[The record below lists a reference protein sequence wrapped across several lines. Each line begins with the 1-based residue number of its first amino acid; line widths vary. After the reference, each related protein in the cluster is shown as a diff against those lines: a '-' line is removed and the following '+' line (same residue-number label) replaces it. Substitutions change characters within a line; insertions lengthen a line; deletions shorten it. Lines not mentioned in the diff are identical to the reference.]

1 MFILNVIKTLIKTL
15 NKSQKRDLYLL
26 SIFFVISALVQI
38 VGLASIAPFIS
49 LLSNQNLVTTSAI
62 YRTAYELSGASSP
75 HQFTIYFALVSLLLI
90 FVSNLFSAITLWVLL
105 KYSIKIGAKI
115 QSDLFQNF
123 LYRDY
128 IFHKTENYN
137 KIISIISQET
147 PRFIYMVLQPFLL
160 LISHLLIGLIILA
173 GLIYINIVIAFTS
186 AALIGGSYL
195 ITYLLIKKS
204 LIKHGKILSERN
216 DSMQAI
222 LSESFIGVKDIK
234 LNHTEDKYIAKLDII
249 NSQGLS
255 SSAVLALAGD
265 IPKFVIETISLGAI
279 LFLAVIALVHGKT
292 GEDLISILSIYAIAV
307 YKLLPT
313 MQQVYKSISALSSNG
328 EVVNTI
334 YAALNYKTHIPTKKN
349 TIPIKP
355 INTIQTAALTYL
367 YPGSTTPAVADI
379 NLFFQ
384 LGRLYTIAGPS
395 GSGKSTLVDILLGL
409 LQPTAGAV
417 LVNDKDLQSIELSN
431 YQSSLGYVP
440 QNIFILDDS
449 VIANVTFGL
458 DDKLFNEDRLIHALT
473 KARAIDF
480 VMQLPQGLHT
490 VLGQDGKLLSGGQR
504 QRIAIARALYQ
515 ERSVLILD
523 EPTSALDIES
533 EHEIMKLLQELKKDI
548 LIIVVSHRPS
558 AIKLSDNIILL
569 EDGRITAN
577 SNFNELLT
585 TNSHFKELMD
595 KGFGNYIETEIVS

>member
-15 NKSQKRDLYLL
+15 NKSQKRDLFIL
-26 SIFFVISALVQI
+26 SIFFVISAFAQI
-38 VGLASIAPFIS
+38 LGLASIAPFIS
-49 LLSNQNLVTTSAI
+49 LLSNQELVTTNALYKAGYDI
-62 YRTAYELSGASSP
+62 SGASSP
-75 HQFTIYFALVSLLLI
+75 HQFTIYFALTSLVLI
-90 FVSNLFSAITLWVLL
+90 FVSNLMSAITLWVLL

-123 LYRDY
+123 LCRDY

-160 LISHLLIGLIILA
+160 LISQLFIGVIILV
-173 GLIYINIVIAFTS
+173 GLIYINPAIAFSS

-195 ITYLLIKKS
+195 ITYLMIKKS
-204 LIKHGKILSERN
+204 LIKHGDIVTERN
-216 DSMQAI
+216 DGMQAI
-222 LSESFIGVKDIK
+222 LSESFIGIKDIK
-234 LNHTEDKYIAKLDII
+234 LNHTEDKYIAKLDKI
-249 NSQGLS
+249 NYRGLS
-255 SSAVLALAGD
+255 SSAVLSLAGD
-265 IPKFVIETISLGAI
+265 IPKFAIETISLGAI
-279 LFLAVIALVHGKT
+279 LFLAVIALVNGNT
-292 GEDLISILSIYAIAV
+292 GQDLISILSIYAIAG

-334 YAALNYKTHIPTKKN
+334 YAGLNYKTYVPVKKN
-349 TIPIKP
+349 TTPIKP
-355 INTIQTAALTYL
+355 INTIQTTELTYQ
-367 YPGSTTPAVADI
+367 YPGSAASAVTDI
-379 NLFFQ
+379 NLSFQ

-395 GSGKSTLVDILLGL
+395 GSGKSTLVDVLLGL
-409 LQPTAGAV
+409 LQPTGGTV
-417 LVNDKDLQSIELSN
+417 LVNDKELQSIELSN

-480 VMQLPQGLHT
+480 VTQLPQGLHT

-533 EHEIMKLLQELKKDI
+533 EHEIMKLLQELKKEI